1 MKLKH
6 LRIFLLIPI
15 LFNLSCTAYKQVPY
29 FQDLRRDTLIS
40 EEIKN
45 FSPLTLQS
53 GDLIGLNVTSLNHD
67 ADLMFN
73 YNLTK
78 ISKAQVGA
86 ATLGSFNTE
95 QSTVYGYLVD
105 QDGNITL
112 PLIGAIKVSG
122 FTTKEVSTQL
132 EEKLQTL
139 LSKPSVV
146 VRMLNFKISI
156 LGDVKTP
163 GNYTIPNEKVTLTE
177 ALSLAGDLNSTGIRS
192 NVLLVRETDGKR
204 TYVTVDLTS
213 KKIFNSPYY
222 YLKNNDVLY
231 VQPNRSRAFVDDAIT
246 SKISVLIGALSILVL
261 VLKK

>member
-6 LRIFLLIPI
+6 LRNLLLIPI
-15 LFNLSCTAYKQVPY
+15 LFSLSCTAYKQVPY

-45 FSPLTLQS
+45 FSPLTLQA
-53 GDLIGLNVTSLNHD
+53 GDLIGLNVTSLNHE
-67 ADLMFN
+67 ADLVFN
-73 YNLTK
+73 YNLTRLT
-78 ISKAQVGA
+78 KAQAGA
-86 ATLGSFNTE
+86 VTPGSFNTE

-122 FTTKEVSTQL
+122 FTTKEVSSQL

-139 LSKPSVV
+139 LSKPNVA

-163 GNYTIPNEKVTLTE
+163 GSYTIPTEKVTLTE
-177 ALSLAGDLNSTGIRS
+177 ALSLAGDLNSTGIRN
-192 NVLLVRETDGKR
+192 NVLLVREKDGKR

-213 KKIFNSPYY
+213 KKNI
-222 YLKNNDVLY
+222 
-231 VQPNRSRAFVDDAIT
+231 
-246 SKISVLIGALSILVL
+246 
-261 VLKK
+261 